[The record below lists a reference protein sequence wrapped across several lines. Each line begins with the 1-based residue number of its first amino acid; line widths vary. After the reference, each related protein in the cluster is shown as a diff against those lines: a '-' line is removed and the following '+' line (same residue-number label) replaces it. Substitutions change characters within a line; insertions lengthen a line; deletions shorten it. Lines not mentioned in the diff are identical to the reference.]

1 MSQLVSPETNEE
13 LQSTNEELEIMNEE
27 LQFGNEEL
35 QTSNDELCE
44 RTDEVNRSKAF
55 LESILASLHAAAVVV
70 DPNFHILMWNAE
82 ANELWGLLD
91 YEVLDQSLV
100 NLDIGLS
107 VEQLRTPGA
116 GRVEQAEPRSRMSCS
131 KPRTASARPCSAASP
146 ARR

>member
-1 MSQLVSPETNEE
+1 MSPETNEE

-70 DPNFHILMWNAE
+70 EPNFHILMWHAA
-82 ANELWGLLD
+82 ANELWGLRD
-91 YEVLDQSLV
+91 YEMLGQSLM

-107 VEQLRTPGA
+107 VEQLWTPVRA
-116 GRVEQAEPRSRMSCS
+116 VLTGRVTSRMLCS
-131 KPRTASARPCSAASP
+131 KPRTAAAKPFSAASP